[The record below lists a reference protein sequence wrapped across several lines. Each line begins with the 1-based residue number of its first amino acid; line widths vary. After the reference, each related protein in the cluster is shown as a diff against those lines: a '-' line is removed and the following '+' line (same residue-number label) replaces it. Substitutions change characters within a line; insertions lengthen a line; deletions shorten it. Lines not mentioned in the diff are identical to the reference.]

1 MAVYPDAH
9 VLDVV
14 GPLEVMSG
22 VEYFL
27 QDETKPYSVSVV
39 AAKAGRVKTTSSIAL
54 MADQSFAEA
63 LADDD
68 PIDTLIVSG
77 GVGAMAALKDQ
88 QLTDFIGEAAAR
100 ARRIVSICTG
110 ALILAEVGILDGRR
124 ASTHWFWSP
133 ILAKRY
139 PQVQIENDA
148 IYVQDGNVWTSAGIT
163 AGMDLALALVEDDWG
178 HEVALNVARLNVMY
192 MIRPG
197 GQSQFSAHLVAERAE
212 DPAIHEVMQHI
223 LNTPADP
230 LTVTALAARAGLS
243 ERTFARRFKEET
255 GMTPAVYVETSRVQA
270 ARIELEATSEGIE
283 QIAIHVGFQNA
294 ERMRRAFQRHVG
306 VSASEYRAR
315 FQGTLADADNIRD
328 GPDQSTM

>member
-27 QDETKPYSVSVV
+27 PDETKPYSVSVV

-88 QLTDFIGEAAAR
+88 PLTDFIGEAAAR